1 MRKLVAAIALTAA
14 VTTGC
19 ASTKGVDTVTDFIS
33 KDIALEDQQ
42 LLLEKYTGEYAW
54 TRIVL
59 EDLNE
64 SETPGEP
71 KKRVAPRD
79 TKIEIVT
86 LNFAYSGAIT
96 VIDTRRR
103 KITHGLD
110 VDRPL
115 TVEKIE
121 ARLEEIL
128 WFNDPTMRHVE
139 YIRRWD
145 KRTARAIRNHEVFI
159 GMSREAALE
168 AWGIPT
174 KINTN
179 EIAGKN
185 EEQWVFKETRK
196 SRYIYIINAKVTKW
210 ED

>member
-110 VDRPL
+110 VDRPDVSRVWPRRGRSGAPGTGRSGL
-115 TVEKIE
+115 HGRR
-121 ARLEEIL
+121 ARSS
-128 WFNDPTMRHVE
+128 W
-139 YIRRWD
+139 
-145 KRTARAIRNHEVFI
+145 
-159 GMSREAALE
+159 
-168 AWGIPT
+168 
-174 KINTN
+174 
-179 EIAGKN
+179 
-185 EEQWVFKETRK
+185 
-196 SRYIYIINAKVTKW
+196 
-210 ED
+210 